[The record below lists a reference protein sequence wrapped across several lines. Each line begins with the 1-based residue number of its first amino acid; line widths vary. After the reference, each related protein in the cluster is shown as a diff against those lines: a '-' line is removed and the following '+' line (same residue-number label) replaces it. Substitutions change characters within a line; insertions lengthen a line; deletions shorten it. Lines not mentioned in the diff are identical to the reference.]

1 MSFGISIS
9 HEEQAMGNANDD
21 KARTPT
27 SAERKLRGGAL
38 TGSEQKSA
46 ADHTTYEERRDPD
59 TELHLDGET
68 DGLYSDGLDVEDN
81 SGETLAGTRGDSA
94 GIKP

>member
-1 MSFGISIS
+1 
-9 HEEQAMGNANDD
+9 MGNANDD
-21 KARTPT
+21 KAPATA
-27 SAERKLRGGAL
+27 SERKLRGTAL
-38 TGSEQKSA
+38 RGSEQKSA

-68 DGLYSDGLDVEDN
+68 DSLYSDGLDLQDD
-81 SGETLAGTRGDSA
+81 SGDTLAGTRGDSA